1 MENLDL
7 IRKAQN
13 GDRSALTGLLM
24 ENRNLVAAVVSR
36 FVFDRDCHKD
46 VIQNVFMKV
55 IDGISS
61 FHNQCKF
68 ATWLYRISVNECC
81 EHNRK
86 KLKSSIFT
94 NDLSPFEDPSA
105 PDGFAQ
111 ISSNEIRSEIAS
123 ALKTLSIDKRSAF
136 TLFYMGGF
144 SGKEAA
150 EALEI
155 TEANFFMKLKAARD
169 HVRNHLRE
177 KGLGL

>member
-1 MENLDL
+1 METEDL
-7 IRKAQN
+7 IRQAQN
-13 GDRSALTGLLM
+13 GDRQALTKLLM
-24 ENRNLVAAVVSR
+24 NNRNLVAAVVCR

-55 IDGISS
+55 INGISS
-61 FHNQCKF
+61 FQNQCKF

-81 EHNRK
+81 EYNRK
-86 KLKSSIFT
+86 KLKNSIFI
-94 NDLSPFEDPSA
+94 NDTAPFEDPSA
-105 PDGFAQ
+105 PDGLAN
-111 ISSNEIRSEIAS
+111 ISSNEIRSEISS
-123 ALKTLSIDKRSAF
+123 ALKEISIDKKSAF

-144 SGKEAA
+144 SGKEAS
-150 EALEI
+150 EALGI